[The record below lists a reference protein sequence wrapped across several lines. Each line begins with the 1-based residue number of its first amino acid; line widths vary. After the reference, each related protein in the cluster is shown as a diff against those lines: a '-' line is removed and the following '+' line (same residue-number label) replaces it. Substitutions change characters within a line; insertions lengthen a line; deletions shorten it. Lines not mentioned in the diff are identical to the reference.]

1 MNELVYGKGRPKMRL
16 GLHVMMGKVK
26 RHESKKG
33 FLCFLVAVFDI
44 EKAKER
50 VMVVGE
56 DGIEREEERTV
67 ELTHEYISAIHM

>member
-33 FLCFLVAVFDI
+33 FLCFLVKI
-44 EKAKER
+44 
-50 VMVVGE
+50 
-56 DGIEREEERTV
+56 RE
-67 ELTHEYISAIHM
+67 